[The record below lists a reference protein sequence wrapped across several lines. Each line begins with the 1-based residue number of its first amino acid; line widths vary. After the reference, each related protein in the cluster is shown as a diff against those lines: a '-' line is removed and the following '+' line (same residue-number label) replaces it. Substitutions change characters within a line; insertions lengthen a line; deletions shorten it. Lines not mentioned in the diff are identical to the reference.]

1 MLNKNILSVITLGIG
16 VLSLFNTE
24 TVRAQIDIP
33 SGSERRPN
41 LSMDPFE
48 RAREAVKSLPGSSVQ
63 TPAQKTIERD
73 KLIPS
78 SGADTSSTPEKAAA
92 PAEEEPA
99 SAFSY
104 AGVAIADL
112 FNVVSGGTTI
122 TDEEG
127 LLPPTTAYPILI
139 NLAGE
144 IDTGAAGLWDNGT
157 ILVQMFGYGG
167 TSPGELVGDFH
178 GLSSIDTGADEAYF
192 KLYEAWYQHDFEYS
206 KSSFRAG
213 IQDWNS
219 EFYVA
224 EYSNLFM
231 NGTFGMGAIVNISAA
246 PSTYPAT
253 TAGIRY
259 LSTLTE
265 DSYFQFAI
273 FDGAA
278 DEGGFFQVSFNSD
291 EGVYVSTE
299 VGMSQKEPG
308 EDGYFKA
315 AVGGWFL
322 GKSIDAYTGTEEG
335 EMFTLADGSEVA
347 VNTGQFESASG
358 TYGAYFLGEMA
369 IGDNIGVF
377 FKAGW
382 ADPSYNRYSQFYAG
396 GLNYSG
402 LIPDR
407 VDDVLGV
414 AVTHTK
420 QGSFFLNDNPDL
432 SYIAETTYEVTYS
445 AQINDWL
452 MIQPDLQ
459 FIQYPAMS
467 YAIPNTTVVGI
478 RVQAEF

>member
-1 MLNKNILSVITLGIG
+1 MLNKNTISVITLGICA
-16 VLSLFNTE
+16 LSLFITNTAW
-24 TVRAQIDIP
+24 AQIDIP
-33 SGSERRPN
+33 SGAERRPN

-48 RAREAVKSLPGSSVQ
+48 RAREAVKSLPGSSIQ
-63 TPAQKTIERD
+63 KPAQKTIKKD
-73 KLIPS
+73 KVSPS
-78 SGADTSSTPEKAAA
+78 TVDTSTSADVPVASTVEDT
-92 PAEEEPA
+92 AE
-99 SAFSY
+99 AFSY
-104 AGVAIADL
+104 GGAAIADL
-112 FNVVSGGTTI
+112 FNVVSGGSTLV
-122 TDEEG
+122 DEEN
-127 LLPPTTAYPILI
+127 LLPPKTAYPVLLD
-139 NLAGE
+139 LAGE

-157 ILVQMFGYGG
+157 ILVHLIGYGG
-167 TSPGELVGDFH
+167 TSPGDLVGDFH
-178 GLSSIDTGADEAYF
+178 GLSSIDAGGESF
-192 KLYEAWYQHDFEYS
+192 LKLIEAWYQHSFDYG
-206 KSSFRAG
+206 KSSFLVG
-213 IQDWNS
+213 IHDWNS

-224 EYSNLFM
+224 EYANLFM
-231 NGTFGMGAIVNISAA
+231 NGAFGMGTVVGASAG
-246 PSTYPAT
+246 PSAYPAT

-259 LSTLTE
+259 HSALTE
-265 DSYFQFAI
+265 DSYFQFAVY
-273 FDGAA
+273 DGAA
-278 DEGGFFQVSFNSD
+278 DEGGFFQVAFNSD
-291 EGVYVSTE
+291 EGIFVGSE
-299 VGMSQKEPG
+299 IGMSNKEPG
-308 EDGYFKA
+308 VDGYFKT

-322 GKSIDAYTGTEEG
+322 GKSIDSYTGTEAG
-335 EMFTLADGSEVA
+335 EMFTLADGSESP

-369 IGDNIGVF
+369 IGDDIGVF

-420 QGSFFLNDNPDL
+420 QGQFFLDDNPDL
-432 SYIAETTYEVTYS
+432 SFTAETTYEITYS